1 MSGDNGCWHRTHWLV
16 ENLMRSSDRC
26 VRGAW
31 AGFENDMERR
41 VMIMGNID
49 PQVFGGLIADVK
61 TLMKQTEQSRDD
73 QTVANNILFA
83 KIDNLSANGCVQG
96 EGLRS
101 RIKVLEEK
109 PAKLVAIGSMIL
121 VGLAVL
127 GGACVWLYEKFKG
140 LQP

>member
-1 MSGDNGCWHRTHWLV
+1 MSEIN
-16 ENLMRSSDRC
+16 
-26 VRGAW
+26 
-31 AGFENDMERR
+31 
-41 VMIMGNID
+41 
-49 PQVFGGLIADVK
+49 PQAFGELIGDVK
-61 TLMKQTEQSRDD
+61 MLTKQTERARED

-121 VGLAVL
+121 AALAVI
-127 GGACVWLYEKFKG
+127 GGACVWLLEKFRT
-140 LQP
+140 L

>member
-1 MSGDNGCWHRTHWLV
+1 MAD
-16 ENLMRSSDRC
+16 
-26 VRGAW
+26 
-31 AGFENDMERR
+31 
-41 VMIMGNID
+41 ID
-49 PQVFGGLIADVK
+49 PQTFGGLISDVK
-61 TLMKQTEQSRDD
+61 TLMKQTERARED

-121 VGLAVL
+121 VGLAAI
-127 GGACVWLYEKFKG
+127 GGACVWLYEKFRA
-140 LQP
+140 LQ

>member
-1 MSGDNGCWHRTHWLV
+1 MA
-16 ENLMRSSDRC
+16 E
-26 VRGAW
+26 
-31 AGFENDMERR
+31 
-41 VMIMGNID
+41 ID

-96 EGLRS
+96 EGLRI
-101 RIKVLEEK
+101 RIKTLEEK
-109 PAKLVAIGSMIL
+109 PAKLVAIGSMIIAGI
-121 VGLAVL
+121 VAI
-127 GGACVWLYEKFKG
+127 GGACVWLYEKFKA

>member
-1 MSGDNGCWHRTHWLV
+1 MA
-16 ENLMRSSDRC
+16 E
-26 VRGAW
+26 
-31 AGFENDMERR
+31 
-41 VMIMGNID
+41 ID

-73 QTVANNILFA
+73 QMVANNILFA

-96 EGLRS
+96 EGLRN

-121 VGLAVL
+121 AALAVI
-127 GGACVWLYEKFKG
+127 GGACVWLLEKVRA
-140 LQP
+140 L

>member
-1 MSGDNGCWHRTHWLV
+1 MA
-16 ENLMRSSDRC
+16 E
-26 VRGAW
+26 
-31 AGFENDMERR
+31 
-41 VMIMGNID
+41 ID

-73 QTVANNILFA
+73 QMVANNILFA

-96 EGLRS
+96 EGLRN

-121 VGLAVL
+121 AALAVI
-127 GGACVWLYEKFKG
+127 GGACVWLWEKLG
-140 LQP
+140 S

>member
-1 MSGDNGCWHRTHWLV
+1 MAD
-16 ENLMRSSDRC
+16 
-26 VRGAW
+26 
-31 AGFENDMERR
+31 
-41 VMIMGNID
+41 ID
-49 PQVFGGLIADVK
+49 PQAFGELIGNVK
-61 TLMKQTEQSRDD
+61 MLTKQTEQARDD

-121 VGLAVL
+121 AALAVI
-127 GGACVWLYEKFKG
+127 GGACVWLWEKLG
-140 LQP
+140 S